1 MFIFTFICSL
11 FISKKKEYDEPS
23 PFYRKLLAI
32 LTRIAFFVARIHV
45 HADGMDKVPSDTRF
59 LIVGNHISNFD
70 PIITWDVFGLDK
82 VIFITKPENFRYPF
96 FGRLIHRMGYL
107 GIDRDNPRNAVKT
120 INKAAQL
127 MKDDRTSVCIYPE
140 GTRNKSGVGLLPFHH
155 GALKAAQLADVPIVA
170 VLYRDTPKIFKRFP
184 WRGTDV
190 YLDVLEVIPADE
202 VASHKT
208 VDLGNHIRDL
218 MLARQKEIVNI

>member
-23 PFYRKLLAI
+23 NFYRTLMNI
-32 LTRIAFFVARIHV
+32 LTRIAFAVARIRV
-45 HADGMDKVPSDTRF
+45 HASGMEMVPEDSRF

-70 PIITWDVFGLDK
+70 PIITWSIFGLDK

-96 FGRLIHRMGYL
+96 FGRLIHRLGFI
-107 GIDRDNPRNAVKT
+107 GIDRENPRNAVKT

-127 MKDDRTSVCIYPE
+127 MRDDRTSVCIYPE
-140 GTRNKSGVGLLPFHH
+140 GTRNKSGEGLLPFHH
-155 GALKAAQLADVPIVA
+155 GALKAAQLANVPIV
-170 VLYRDTPKIFKRFP
+170 VLLARDTPLIFKRFP

-190 YLDVLEVIPADE
+190 YMDVLGVIPADE
-202 VASHKT
+202 VVSQKT
-208 VDLGNHIRDL
+208 VDLGNRISKM
-218 MLARQKEIVNI
+218 MLAKLNKE